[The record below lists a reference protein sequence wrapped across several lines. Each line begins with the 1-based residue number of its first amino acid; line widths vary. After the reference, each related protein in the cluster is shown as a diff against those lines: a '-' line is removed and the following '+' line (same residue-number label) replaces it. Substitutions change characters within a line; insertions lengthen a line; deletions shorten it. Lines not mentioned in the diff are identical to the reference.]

1 MFPNLKGS
9 LLTIDDSANDSSNPS
24 CLSNRTGWSYE
35 NPQNSS
41 ITIHSK
47 SLQFNRT
54 YQFMVEMTNIR
65 NSSRQGTGY
74 VLVKVEDTH
83 PQLIAIGCV
92 IWTMCVPN
100 LEYQFVNPTTQVA
113 LFSIPIGNYSRI
125 EHIIWNVYSG
135 EMNSSQ
141 WTLFNQTNLT
151 NLWFFGRT
159 TSNFTATNQLFL
171 SNPSIQRWKFEVIY
185 SFPTESSASALN
197 FIINQPPQNGSCSIS
212 PLNGTTNTV
221 FTISCPNWFDED
233 GIKDYSTHVWTT
245 DRSKKLFIGSSPVSD
260 YEVRLP
266 SGDEQ
271 TSMLNLIV
279 SIRDQMDCSVDYN
292 LSSILIRSDLTDIT
306 NLIQNQT
313 KTNPI
318 IELLSF
324 ANQNTIGQ
332 VLSSISQQVNQISEK
347 NINRTI
353 SNGISAASIS
363 ISSLASQRQVSSSSS
378 QTNNQSAMIDFENE
392 LNSLANTREYLIP
405 FLTNLPILTTSNSIK
420 LQSSTLAQLTQT
432 TNQLTRQSLILIS
445 DKCYRLTLALYS
457 ISSKISYE
465 DVQTIATSLIQCATN
480 ILTVRF
486 HLYDEMFEYELTYM
500 FYRQSMVH
508 CRNVQKF

>member
-1 MFPNLKGS
+1 
-9 LLTIDDSANDSSNPS
+9 
-24 CLSNRTGWSYE
+24 
-35 NPQNSS
+35 
-41 ITIHSK
+41 
-47 SLQFNRT
+47 
-54 YQFMVEMTNIR
+54 
-65 NSSRQGTGY
+65 
-74 VLVKVEDTH
+74 
-83 PQLIAIGCV
+83 
-92 IWTMCVPN
+92 
-100 LEYQFVNPTTQVA
+100 
-113 LFSIPIGNYSRI
+113 
-125 EHIIWNVYSG
+125 
-135 EMNSSQ
+135 
-141 WTLFNQTNLT
+141 
-151 NLWFFGRT
+151 
-159 TSNFTATNQLFL
+159 
-171 SNPSIQRWKFEVIY
+171 VIY